1 MSRIWAVCSGS
12 GGVGKTT
19 LALALSA
26 GAAKAGRRVILL
38 DASGTARS
46 ADLVLGMESIMV
58 LDLADVAGGEAPLEA
73 ALYPAPQRSSLRV
86 ASASL
91 YEGASLEAV
100 SGVMLALQ
108 SLCDVLVVDLP
119 TGQAGLARG
128 LMSRE
133 DELLVVSRPDDAS
146 LRACEH
152 VMQHARR
159 SSAGLSLV
167 LSRTRK
173 DFLRR
178 GAQMES
184 SAAEMVLDCP
194 VLGVIPED
202 ESIVLCAR
210 KGKTAFDCDGPA
222 RGAFRKVLEQLL
234 KRA

>member
-1 MSRIWAVCSGS
+1 
-12 GGVGKTT
+12 
-19 LALALSA
+19 
-26 GAAKAGRRVILL
+26 
-38 DASGTARS
+38 
-46 ADLVLGMESIMV
+46 MV

-100 SGVMLALQ
+100 SGVMLVLQ
-108 SLCDVLVVDLP
+108 SMCDVLVVDLP

-146 LRACEH
+146 LRACER

>member
-26 GAAKAGRRVILL
+26 GAAKAGRRVVLL
-38 DASGTARS
+38 DASGTSRA
-46 ADLVLGMESIMV
+46 ADLALGMESVMV
-58 LDLADVAGGEAPLEA
+58 LDLADVASGEVPLEA
-73 ALYPAPQRSSLRV
+73 ALYPAPNHSGLRV

-108 SLCDVLVVDLP
+108 SMCDILVVDLP
-119 TGQAGLARG
+119 TGQAGLTRG

-133 DELLVVSRPDDAS
+133 DDLLVVSRPDDAS
-146 LRACEH
+146 LRACER
-152 VMQHARR
+152 VVQHARR
-159 SSAGLSLV
+159 GSAGMSLV
-167 LSRTRK
+167 LTRTRR
-173 DFLRR
+173 DYLRK
-178 GAQMES
+178 GAQMEP

-202 ESIVLCAR
+202 ESIVLSAR
-210 KGKTAFDCDGPA
+210 KGKTALDCDGPA
-222 RGAFRKVLEQLL
+222 RGAIRKVLEQLL

>member
-19 LALALSA
+19 LALALSV
-26 GAAKAGRRVILL
+26 GAEKAGKRVILL
-38 DASGTARS
+38 DASGMARA
-46 ADLVLGMESIMV
+46 ADLVLGMESVMA
-58 LDLADVAGGEAPLEA
+58 LDLSDVASGEVPLEA
-73 ALYPAPQRSSLRV
+73 ALYPVPNHGGLRM

-91 YEGASLEAV
+91 YEGASFEAI

-108 SLCDVLVVDLP
+108 SMCDILVVDLP
-119 TGQAGLARG
+119 TGKAGLTRG
-128 LMSRE
+128 LLSQE

-146 LRACEH
+146 LRACEG

-202 ESIVLCAR
+202 ESIVLCAI

>member
-38 DASGTARS
+38 DASGVSRA
-46 ADLVLGMESIMV
+46 ADLALGMESVMV
-58 LDLADVAGGEAPLEA
+58 LDLADVASGEVPLEA
-73 ALYPAPQRSSLRV
+73 ALYPAPNRSGLRV

-108 SLCDVLVVDLP
+108 SMCDILVVDLP
-119 TGQAGLARG
+119 TGQAGLTRG

-146 LRACEH
+146 LRACER
-152 VMQHARR
+152 VVQHARR
-159 SSAGLSLV
+159 GSAGMSLV
-167 LSRTRK
+167 LTRTRR
-173 DFLRR
+173 DYLRK
-178 GAQMES
+178 GAQMEP

-202 ESIVLCAR
+202 ESIVLSAR
-210 KGKTAFDCDGPA
+210 KGKTAIDCDGPA
-222 RGAFRKVLEQLL
+222 RGAIRKMLEQLL

>member
-26 GAAKAGRRVILL
+26 GAAKAGKRVILL
-38 DASGTARS
+38 DASGTARA
-46 ADLVLGMESIMV
+46 ADLALGMESVMA
-58 LDLADVAGGEAPLEA
+58 LDLADVASGEVPLEA
-73 ALYPAPQRSSLRV
+73 AVYPAPRHSGLRL

-91 YEGASLEAV
+91 YEGASLELV
-100 SGVMLALQ
+100 SGVVLALQ
-108 SLCDVLVVDLP
+108 SMCDVLVVDLP

-133 DELLVVSRPDDAS
+133 DELLMVARPDDAS
-146 LRACEH
+146 LRACER
-152 VMQHARR
+152 VMQRARR
-159 SSAGLSLV
+159 DGAGLSLV
-167 LSRTRK
+167 LTRTRK
-173 DFLRR
+173 DYLRK
-178 GAQMES
+178 GAQMEP

-210 KGKTAFDCDGPA
+210 KGKTAFECDGPA
-222 RGAFRKVLEQLL
+222 RGAIKKVLEQLL

>member
-73 ALYPAPQRSSLRV
+73 ALYPAPQRSGLRV

-133 DELLVVSRPDDAS
+133 DELLLVSRPDDAS
-146 LRACEH
+146 LRACER
-152 VMQHARR
+152 VMQQARR
-159 SSAGLSLV
+159 GSAALSLV
-167 LSRTRK
+167 LTRTRK
-173 DFLRR
+173 DYLRK
-178 GAQMES
+178 GVQIEPA
-184 SAAEMVLDCP
+184 AAEMVLDCP

-202 ESIVLCAR
+202 ESIVTGAG
-210 KGKTAFDCDGPA
+210 KGRTAIECDGPA
-222 RGAFRKVLEQLL
+222 RGAIRKMLEQLL

>member
-19 LALALSA
+19 LALALSV
-26 GAAKAGRRVILL
+26 GAAKAGKRVILL
-38 DASGTARS
+38 DASGTARA
-46 ADLVLGMESIMV
+46 ADLALGMESVMA
-58 LDLADVAGGEAPLEA
+58 LDLADVASGEAPLEA
-73 ALYPAPQRSSLRV
+73 ALYPAPRCGGLRL

-100 SGVMLALQ
+100 SGVVLALQ
-108 SLCDVLVVDLP
+108 SMCDVLVVDLP
-119 TGQAGLARG
+119 TGRAGLTRG

-133 DELLVVSRPDDAS
+133 DELLLVARPDDAS
-146 LRACEH
+146 LRACER

-159 SSAGLSLV
+159 NGAGLSLV
-167 LSRTRK
+167 LTRTRK
-173 DFLRR
+173 DYLRK

-202 ESIVLCAR
+202 EGIVLCAR
-210 KGKTAFDCDGPA
+210 KGKTALECDGPA
-222 RGAFRKVLEQLL
+222 RGAIKKVLEQLL

>member
-38 DASGTARS
+38 DASGISRA
-46 ADLVLGMESIMV
+46 ADLALGMESVMV
-58 LDLADVAGGEAPLEA
+58 LDLADVASGEVPLEA
-73 ALYPAPQRSSLRV
+73 ALYPAPHHNGLRV

-91 YEGASLEAV
+91 YEGASLEEV

-108 SLCDVLVVDLP
+108 SMCDILVVDLP
-119 TGQAGLARG
+119 TGQAGLTRG

-146 LRACEH
+146 LRACER
-152 VMQHARR
+152 VMQHAGRGG
-159 SSAGLSLV
+159 AGLSLV
-167 LSRTRK
+167 LTRTRK
-173 DFLRR
+173 DYLRK
-178 GAQMES
+178 GAQMEP

-202 ESIVLCAR
+202 ESIVLSAR
-210 KGKTAFDCDGPA
+210 KGKTALESDGPA
-222 RGAFRKVLEQLL
+222 RGAIRKVLEQLL